1 MRQSLKQFLIHRH
14 LRRHALVIFARES
27 FLNIPVSHS
36 KNLSRHP
43 IISHFGLRWDLH
55 FHMVNVHCSLFAWH
69 SSMKKKFFLVRIIW
83 TEIQRELSIPI
94 CVIVNLC
101 ILVKATFGEPP
112 HLRHYIRS
120 REIIKLQTVKFP
132 DSEEAQQRSIGW
144 SSLSLWWLE
153 SIVGL
158 FRAHKQTFLVWNF
171 SPSSS
176 ARAHALKQKKERVRW
191 WKIKM
196 FESVYEPSRLACCCR
211 RWGLHWKWMRKR
223 YNIQMSMINAI
234 FNNSSIAARLI
245 LRYARARALDPILR
259 SHELFRYGT
268 AIVLTFG
275 SKVSKSN
282 DSLSPEIWYFIKQS
296 WYLSTLP
303 KMVWEDYREQSDEKW
318 IYVCSETIGNI
329 NSSSNS
335 IALNISFRRV

>member
-1 MRQSLKQFLIHRH
+1 MHRH

-69 SSMKKKFFLVRIIW
+69 SAMKKKFFLVRIIW

-132 DSEEAQQRSIGW
+132 NSEEAQQRSIGW

-176 ARAHALKQKKERVRW
+176 ARAHALKQKKSASDGGKLKCLNLFMSHRGWPAAVDAEACIENGWEKDIIFKCQWSMRFSITLQSLRASSWDMRERARS
-191 WKIKM
+191 IQ
-196 FESVYEPSRLACCCR
+196 F
-211 RWGLHWKWMRKR
+211 WGLMNFSVMAPPSYWHSVQR
-223 YNIQMSMINAI
+223 Y
-234 FNNSSIAARLI
+234 R
-245 LRYARARALDPILR
+245 RAMT
-259 SHELFRYGT
+259 HF
-268 AIVLTFG
+268 
-275 SKVSKSN
+275 
-282 DSLSPEIWYFIKQS
+282 
-296 WYLSTLP
+296 LP
-303 KMVWEDYREQSDEKW
+303 KNG
-318 IYVCSETIGNI
+318 I
-329 NSSSNS
+329 
-335 IALNISFRRV
+335 L